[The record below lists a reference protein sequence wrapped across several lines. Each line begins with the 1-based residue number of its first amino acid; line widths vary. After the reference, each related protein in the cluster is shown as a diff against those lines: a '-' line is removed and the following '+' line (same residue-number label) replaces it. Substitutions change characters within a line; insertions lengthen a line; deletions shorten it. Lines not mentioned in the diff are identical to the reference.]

1 MTEIGTFWV
10 VADQYEKIVHSTWR
24 SAIEETYGRD
34 AGAVILRCSPAD
46 GVQDWTKFLAVTWL
60 EELSEVDDAPPEAF
74 AKYVGDAVIE
84 RRQRS
89 EDPYG
94 VLDLA
99 DAQYNEMMG
108 K

>member
-1 MTEIGTFWV
+1 MTEIGAFWV
-10 VADQYEKIVHSTWR
+10 LADQYEKIVFDTWKE
-24 SAIEETYGRD
+24 AVDELGARD
-34 AGAVILRCSPAD
+34 AGAVILRFSPAD

-60 EELSEVDDAPPEAF
+60 EELSEVDDVPPEAF

-94 VLDLA
+94 S
-99 DAQYNEMMG
+99 
-108 K
+108 